1 MKIAYLLEDTEL
13 AGGVRVAVAHADV
26 LTDRGHDV
34 TLVTKGRPL
43 NWRSSHAKWEYLS
56 TFDELDAAPFH
67 FVIGTFWTTL
77 ADTLRIA
84 GRRGVHLVQGDEGS
98 FTAYRHL
105 QPRIHAAF
113 RLPLPKITV
122 SPHLVAISRAFYD
135 DATYVGQIVDDCFY
149 QPHAVSNETP
159 RLLLAGP
166 WEADF
171 KGLDVGYEAVRR
183 ARQLGARFD
192 LVRVSQWPPAP
203 GEPSNLAAEF
213 HVGLPSDEM
222 ARLYASCDAFL
233 GPSRREEGFGLPAAE
248 ALAGG
253 LPAVLSEIPSFLS
266 WDPRPDYAL
275 FAPEGD
281 GAAMGERLAELLSD
295 AALRRRLV
303 ARGREVVE
311 QFRAGRTGERLERWF
326 AGRLRPRSAAP

>member
-135 DATYVGQIVDDCFY
+135 DALRRADRR
-149 QPHAVSNETP
+149 
-159 RLLLAGP
+159 RLLLPA
-166 WEADF
+166 A
-171 KGLDVGYEAVRR
+171 RR
-183 ARQLGARFD
+183 LERDPAA
-192 LVRVSQWPPAP
+192 AP
-203 GEPSNLAAEF
+203 GGA
-213 HVGLPSDEM
+213 VG
-222 ARLYASCDAFL
+222 
-233 GPSRREEGFGLPAAE
+233 
-248 ALAGG
+248 GG
-253 LPAVLSEIPSFLS
+253 LQ
-266 WDPRPDYAL
+266 
-275 FAPEGD
+275 
-281 GAAMGERLAELLSD
+281 GA
-295 AALRRRLV
+295 RRRL
-303 ARGREVVE
+303 RGRPPRAPARRPVRS
-311 QFRAGRTGERLERWF
+311 RAGLAVASR
-326 AGRLRPRSAAP
+326 AG